1 MLGLLLLLG
10 WWVGALVGVPA
21 GVPAEVPLA
30 PSSGCWEERW
40 LPF

>member
-1 MLGLLLLLG
+1 VLGLLLLLG

>member
-21 GVPAEVPLA
+21 GVAAEVPLA